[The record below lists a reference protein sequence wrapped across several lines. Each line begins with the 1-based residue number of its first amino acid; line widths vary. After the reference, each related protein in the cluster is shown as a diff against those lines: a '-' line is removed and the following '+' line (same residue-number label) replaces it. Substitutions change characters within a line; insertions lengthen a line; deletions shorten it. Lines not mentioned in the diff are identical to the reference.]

1 MGETDGSEFSKTI
14 SPSNSERNE
23 DDGFD
28 SGEENE
34 KNNGCSKAN
43 KDGSSSSNSTVDE
56 FKKKAAA
63 VRPYVRSKT
72 PRLRWTPDLHL
83 RFVHA
88 VGRLGGPDRATPK
101 LVLQL
106 MNIKGLNIAHVKSH
120 LQVSCGRRRSKY
132 LQPEYGEPSW
142 SETPGFYG
150 TFGER
155 IFGSSYSNM
164 ANRKLHRSIPSMNE
178 HYTWRKNDPKNEFG
192 SFGDSLSTQSQA
204 KGGTGILSSTPPG
217 FSTTSVDG
225 RAGVKR
231 KTSDHDIDLNLSLG
245 LASGFDESQ
254 KDEDDDKDED
264 EKNLSLCLYSS
275 SFSSKISRLK
285 EDSRLKLQLTAW
297 NCSWPHEIAVGRYEL
312 QFYAAN
318 CNSTQP
324 NAILSVQEQF
334 DAAKSNSMR
343 PSAILCSQD

>member
-1 MGETDGSEFSKTI
+1 MGETDGSELSKTI
-14 SPSNSERNE
+14 SPSNSERHE
-23 DDGFD
+23 EDGFD
-28 SGEENE
+28 SGKEDE

-56 FKKKAAA
+56 FKKKEAS

-106 MNIKGLNIAHVKSH
+106 MNVKGLNIAHVKSH
-120 LQVSCGRRRSKY
+120 LQMFRSKKIDDVGQVVTDHRY
-132 LQPEYGEPSW
+132 LVEGGDRNIYNLSQLTMLQGFNQRHHSNFRYGEPSW
-142 SETPGFYG
+142 SGTPGFYG

-164 ANRKLHRSIPSMNE
+164 AKNKLHRSVPFMNE
-178 HYTWRKNDPKNEFG
+178 QYTWKKNDPKIEFG
-192 SFGDSLSTQSQA
+192 SFCDSLSTQSQA

-231 KTSDHDIDLNLSLG
+231 KASDRTDIDLNLSLG
-245 LASGFDESQ
+245 LAAGFDESR
-254 KDEDDDKDED
+254 KDEEEDDDED

-285 EDSRLKLQLTAW
+285 EGDHRRGEKDRGTSTLDLT
-297 NCSWPHEIAVGRYEL
+297 I
-312 QFYAAN
+312 
-318 CNSTQP
+318 
-324 NAILSVQEQF
+324 
-334 DAAKSNSMR
+334 
-343 PSAILCSQD
+343 